1 MKKCRIAARQIL
13 SIVLTVISFA
23 SADAA
28 ESVRRIGPFA
38 SARARLTRG
47 EEYPGAAG
55 DVVWTL
61 PSDFR
66 PVARCYDMMGNAM
79 PVPEN
84 RTLTLTE
91 SPIYVVE
98 Q

>member
-1 MKKCRIAARQIL
+1 MKRCPVAVRLAL
-13 SIVLTVISFA
+13 SICLTAFSLVS
-23 SADAA
+23 SGAA

-61 PSDFR
+61 PSDFG
-66 PVARCYDMMGNAM
+66 PVARCYDMMGNTM

-84 RTLTLTE
+84 RTFTLTE
-91 SPIYVVE
+91 SPIYVVG